1 MTTSKTYTQELV
13 SIITPLYNGE
23 KFIQQTI
30 ESVIAQTY
38 SHWEMIIVNDGST
51 DNGANI
57 VSEYVQVDKRIQL
70 HHQANQGSATARNT
84 AIDYAKG
91 RYIAFLDA
99 DDLWDTDFL
108 EKQLQFIAQNNAA
121 ISCAS
126 CRRIDENNQEVLV
139 PFLVPTHI
147 TYKDMLRSCHLPC
160 LSTILDRQQLI
171 NIAFNTKLHSLRDDY
186 VLWLSLIKQVGC
198 AYGNTQVL
206 TSYRLT
212 STAATANKW
221 KVIKPQFLVY
231 YRIEKLGLLRSIY
244 YLCHWAYYG
253 LKKYSK

>member
-1 MTTSKTYTQELV
+1 MKINNTSTPIV

-23 KFIQQTI
+23 KFIRQTI
-30 ESVIAQTY
+30 ESVLAQTY
-38 SHWEMIIVNDGST
+38 PYWEMLIVDDGSR

-57 VSEYVQVDKRIQL
+57 VREYTIRDERIL
-70 HHQANQGSATARNT
+70 LYHQTNQGSASARNT
-84 AIDYAKG
+84 AINKATG

-99 DDLWDTDFL
+99 DDLWDANFL
-108 EKQLQFIAQNNAA
+108 EEQLHFISEHRAA

-126 CRRIDENNQEVLV
+126 CRRIDENNQEILQ
-139 PFLVPTHI
+139 PFIVPTHI
-147 TYKDMLRSCHLPC
+147 TYKDMLRSCYLPC
-160 LSTILDRQQLI
+160 LSTILDREQLE

-186 VLWLSLIKQVGC
+186 VLWLSLMKQTGC
-198 AYGNTQVL
+198 AYGNTKVL

-231 YRIEKLGLLRSIY
+231 YRIEKLGLIRSIY
-244 YLCHWAYYG
+244 YLIHWAYYG